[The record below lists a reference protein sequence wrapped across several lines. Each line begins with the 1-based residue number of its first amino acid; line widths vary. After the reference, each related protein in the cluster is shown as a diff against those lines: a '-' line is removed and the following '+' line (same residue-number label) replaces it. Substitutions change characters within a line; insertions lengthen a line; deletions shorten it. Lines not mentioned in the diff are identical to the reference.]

1 MRGKS
6 VKFCFL
12 CVCLSHKSSL
22 NFKGRSHAIH
32 PLPHPLVSCFLLGHP
47 PLLKGN
53 ALAPNCAEAARKWNW
68 HLDIWRFVAP
78 RDKKQRKKL
87 WIRWWASSFLPSK
100 ATITWCWWTLGFH
113 SLVSDLSAKYSNF
126 WMLEKIVKKDLYWH
140 SNRSP
145 I

>member
-53 ALAPNCAEAARKWNW
+53 ALAPN
-68 HLDIWRFVAP
+68 
-78 RDKKQRKKL
+78 
-87 WIRWWASSFLPSK
+87 
-100 ATITWCWWTLGFH
+100 
-113 SLVSDLSAKYSNF
+113 
-126 WMLEKIVKKDLYWH
+126 
-140 SNRSP
+140 
-145 I
+145 